1 MTLTADRE
9 KEQDIE
15 KIDPED
21 REVTTDWA
29 NPPELADLKANYED
43 ALSHHSTH
51 VTNVSTWLDNLNVRN
66 GAKPAK
72 RKGRSQFVP
81 KLIRKQ
87 AEWRYASLSEAFL
100 SHEDLYT
107 TEALTYEDGDTAYQN
122 GLILN
127 NQWNTQLD
135 KVAFID
141 EYVRTGV
148 DEGSIVVRVGWES
161 LEEEIE
167 VPNLVPTPITNDY
180 LRSMVEEGSR
190 LMMQDPKGA
199 MENLPP
205 ELLEIIQ
212 MSMEAGEMVEPLPD
226 PDEPTKK
233 EIKVL
238 RNQPSATV
246 CEYATTI
253 IDPTCKGVMDDAQFV
268 VWEFETSLGQ
278 LRKEPNR
285 YTNLDAIDV
294 ENNAIEGAET
304 VGDGNEE
311 DTGGFNFTDEPR
323 KKFTAYEY
331 WGYWDIDDTGIPQ
344 AFVSTWVGATMI
356 RLQRSPFPDNK
367 LPFIL
372 VQYLPV
378 RQNIYGEPDGSLLE
392 DNQKIAGAVTRGMLD
407 IMGRSAA
414 GQIGYRKD
422 ALDITNL
429 RKFESGNDYSYNL
442 NVDPRLAFHTHTYP
456 EIPQSAPFM
465 LEMMNNDA
473 ESLSGIKAFSNQG
486 ISGEGLGKSATAARS
501 AIDAA
506 GKRELGILRRLAGG
520 IVEIG
525 RRFTAMNALF
535 LSEEEVVRVT
545 NEEFIT
551 VNREDLDGRFNIKLK
566 ISTAEADDAKA
577 QELAFMLQTVGNS
590 MPPEFSYMIMEEIS
604 RLRKM
609 PELAKRIETFEPQP
623 DPMQQ
628 KLAELEVA
636 LKEAE
641 IEKVRSEIAEN
652 YAEATLDN
660 ATAGK
665 VTSEKDLKDLDF
677 TEQADG
683 TAQRRALEKDGAQA
697 RSNIDLEIVKGAIS
711 KSDSPAKSS

>member
-652 YAEATLDN
+652 YAEAKLDN